1 MVAPQSH
8 HYELKKPLIL
18 LTIFGSLVALVTVW
32 GCASIRRNADYRQ
45 MISAYSSATPVPEAP
60 PNDEQ
65 LQWNVDLPTANGV
78 VARIQARDHMDAVK
92 LHYGDEPEPRNLY
105 RYVDYSNPVGIR
117 RDGPTLF
124 VCWAE
129 TLFRTNYWLLEY
141 DLERRRETQRRL
153 VDPKDLS
160 IQ

>member
-1 MVAPQSH
+1 
-8 HYELKKPLIL
+8 
-18 LTIFGSLVALVTVW
+18 
-32 GCASIRRNADYRQ
+32 

-65 LQWNVDLPTANGV
+65 LKWNVDLPVANGV
-78 VARIQARDHMDAVK
+78 AARIQARDHMDVVK
-92 LHYGDEPEPRNLY
+92 LHYRDEPEPRALY
-105 RYVDYSNPVGIR
+105 RYVDYSNPIGIR
-117 RDGPTLF
+117 RDGHKLF

-141 DLERRRETQRRL
+141 DLKRRRETQRRR
-153 VDPKDLS
+153 VEPRDLS